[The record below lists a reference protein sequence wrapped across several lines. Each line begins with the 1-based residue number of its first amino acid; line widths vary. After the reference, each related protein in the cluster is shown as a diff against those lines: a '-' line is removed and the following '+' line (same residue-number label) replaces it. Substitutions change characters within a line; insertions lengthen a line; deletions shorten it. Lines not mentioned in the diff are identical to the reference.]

1 MTTESEHQSPLWQL
15 MLWATEGLGYRL
27 SNQAKHGE
35 RRHREAEQPLFK
47 VPESARAA
55 VLDLEA
61 YGLRSLGLTQTYLA
75 RFSTRATAESLRHL
89 LAISL
94 GALRRSY
101 RPNYVVV
108 DQTVKACERLSSRS
122 KGFVNAFLRSFVLV
136 DQGLD
141 QDTDEA
147 LFNAPQWWRRHLV
160 RAGLADVY
168 RQTCLL
174 PPPFCLRYT
183 GPGTQKEAWLEE
195 LSNLGFG
202 THWQDEKTFW
212 LAPARPVHKI
222 PGYSQGLFRVQD
234 ASAQRLANLLEPENA
249 QTTDVL
255 DACAAPGGKTFL
267 LAEHGFRSLW
277 AMDRS
282 EQRLN
287 RLKAEAIRLRPWLKV
302 SPSVAVHSVGEAPWP
317 EPCPKQFDLIV
328 LDAPCSGSGVVRR
341 HPEIPWRQTPRSL
354 SELIETQARLL
365 ASLWERLRPG
375 GKLIYITCSIF
386 PEEGEEQIK
395 KFLLAQKNC
404 QRLSAP
410 GVILPSHQEHGNVP
424 TGEDGFFYARLAK
437 VPSY

>member
-1 MTTESEHQSPLWQL
+1 MKGDAEHQSPLWQL
-15 MLWATEGLGYRL
+15 MLWAVAGVGHRL
-27 SNQAKHGE
+27 STQTKHPVG
-35 RRHREAEQPLFK
+35 RREEAEQPFLG
-47 VPESARAA
+47 VPENARAA

-61 YGLRSLGLTQTYLA
+61 YGLRSLGLTQTHLA
-75 RFSTRATAESLRHL
+75 RFSTRATAESLRYL

-108 DQTVKACERLSSRS
+108 DQTVKACEHLSSRS
-122 KGFVNAFLRSFVLV
+122 KGFVNAFLRSFLFVE
-136 DQGLD
+136 QGLE
-141 QDTDEA
+141 QDSDEA
-147 LFNAPQWWRRHLV
+147 LFNAPQWWRRHLI

-168 RQTCLL
+168 RKTCLL
-174 PPPFCLRYT
+174 SPPFCLRYT
-183 GPGTQKEAWLEE
+183 GPDTLKKTWLKE
-195 LSNLGFG
+195 LSSLGFR
-202 THWQDEKTFW
+202 THWQNEKTFW
-212 LAPARPVHKI
+212 LTPARSVHKI

-234 ASAQRLANLLEPENA
+234 ASAQRLADLLESEKVQA
-249 QTTDVL
+249 TDVL

-282 EQRLN
+282 EQRLH
-287 RLKAEAIRLRPWLKV
+287 RLKAETIRLVPWLKV
-302 SPSVAVHSVGEAPWP
+302 SPSVAVHSLGEAPWP
-317 EPCPKQFDLIV
+317 ESCPKQFDLIV

-365 ASLWERLRPG
+365 TSLWERLRPG
-375 GKLIYITCSIF
+375 GNLIYITCSIF
-386 PEEGEEQIK
+386 PQEGEEQIK

-410 GVILPSHQEHGNVP
+410 GVILPSYQEHDDVP
-424 TGEDGFFYARLAK
+424 IGEDGFFYARLAK
-437 VPSY
+437 VPS